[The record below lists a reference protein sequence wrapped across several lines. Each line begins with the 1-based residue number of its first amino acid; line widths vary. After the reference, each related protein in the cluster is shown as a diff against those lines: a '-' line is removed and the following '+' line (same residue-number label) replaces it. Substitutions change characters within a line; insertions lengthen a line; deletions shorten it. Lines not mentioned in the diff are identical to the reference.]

1 MCTKPIIYYDQ
12 PSLTQG
18 KNMNPIPIIPSILTV
33 TAKLTDDITPE
44 LNIEENKSIASLI
57 ENTEEK
63 PDDSENSN

>member
-1 MCTKPIIYYDQ
+1 
-12 PSLTQG
+12 
-18 KNMNPIPIIPSILTV
+18 MNPIPIIPSILTV

-63 PDDSENSN
+63 PDDSENSK